1 MIDHDLQKLIQRDA
15 VTDLGRLEADIWH
28 REASVR
34 VVEGASRRL
43 ASWQGVVM
51 ALAIV
56 STASIGVSAG
66 MAAAYRHRAAQLTPV
81 ETLAPSS
88 LLFGAVRW

>member
-43 ASWQGVVM
+43 ASWQGFVM

-66 MAAAYRHRAAQLTPV
+66 MAAVNQQRVAPLTPV
-81 ETLAPSS
+81 ERFAPST
-88 LLFGAVRW
+88 LLFGALR